1 MKDVIKFFGFLL
13 YTTTIFF
20 LPNQAWLLLL
30 FAFHILCMI
39 FAKVSWK
46 KSMIKTSKILPF
58 ILFTFIVNC
67 LLDEWK
73 TALWIGVKLL
83 LVCHIT
89 VIYSETTSI
98 MRGSRNDTSFMFA
111 TQKIAHP
118 TRRNKGNGMYCFIC
132 YSNPKKG
139 FNRGKRSL
147 QSKENRVACKKYA
160 SHIR

>member
-1 MKDVIKFFGFLL
+1 MEGEKQVKDVIKFFGFLL

-67 LLDEWK
+67 
-73 TALWIGVKLL
+73 
-83 LVCHIT
+83 
-89 VIYSETTSI
+89 
-98 MRGSRNDTSFMFA
+98 
-111 TQKIAHP
+111 
-118 TRRNKGNGMYCFIC
+118 